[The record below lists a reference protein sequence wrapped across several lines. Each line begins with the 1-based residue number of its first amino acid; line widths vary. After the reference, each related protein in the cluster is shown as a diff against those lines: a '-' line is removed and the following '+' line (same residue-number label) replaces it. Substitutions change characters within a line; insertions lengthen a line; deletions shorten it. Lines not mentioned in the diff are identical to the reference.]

1 MKSIRTRLLVS
12 LLLAALITAT
22 VIGMITFRH
31 TLNENE
37 ALFDYQLR
45 QIALSLRDQGMV
57 PTPNFSDSPDE
68 VPDLI
73 IQIWTAS
80 GTVMYMSRPGGPLL
94 DRAILGYADVVAD
107 NQRWR
112 VYSLAAHGRIIQ
124 VAQPLDLRRDL
135 VAAATLR
142 SLLPLL
148 AFVPLMAF
156 LIWWL
161 VNTSMASLKR
171 LVSDVGKQ
179 DVRTLNPLS
188 VADVPTEITPLIR
201 ALNSLLDRMK
211 IAFANQRAFV
221 ADAAHELRS
230 PLTALDLQLQLLARA
245 PDEAAKADALEKLHD
260 GVERATRLI
269 EQLLTAART
278 DPNDT
283 MARLQ
288 PVELAELARHV
299 IADIFVFAGERD
311 ITIELIAPQ
320 SVTIEGDA
328 NMLRILIRNLLDN
341 AIRYSPRGGSVRAS
355 VLADDD
361 RASFIVEDNGPGVP
375 EEDYER
381 VFNRFYRKQAD
392 DLSGSGLGLAI
403 VKNIIEQHGAQIQL
417 GKSDLGG
424 LKVSAI
430 FRLG

>member
-12 LLLAALITAT
+12 LLLAALVTAT
-22 VIGMITFRH
+22 VIGAITYRR
-31 TLNENE
+31 TLSENE

-57 PTPNFSDSPDE
+57 PAPNFSDNPE
-68 VPDLI
+68 EAPDLT

-107 NQRWR
+107 NRRWR
-112 VYSLAAHGRIIQ
+112 VYSLAAHDRIIQ

-135 VAAATLR
+135 VAAVTLR

-161 VNTSMASLKR
+161 VNNSMASLKR
-171 LVSDVGKQ
+171 LVSEVGQQ
-179 DVRTLNPLS
+179 DVRTLNALS
-188 VADVPTEITPLIR
+188 VADVPTEITPLIG
-201 ALNSLLDRMK
+201 ALNLLLDRMK
-211 IAFANQRAFV
+211 TAFANQRAFV

-245 PDEAAKADALEKLHD
+245 PDESAKAEALEKLHD

-288 PVELAELARHV
+288 PVELAELVRQV
-299 IADIFVFAGERD
+299 IAEIFVFAQERD
-311 ITIELIAPQ
+311 ISIELIAPQ
-320 SVTIEGDA
+320 SATIEGDA
-328 NMLRILIRNLLDN
+328 NMLRILVRNLLDN
-341 AIRYSPRGGSVRAS
+341 AIRYSPRRGSVRAS
-355 VLADDD
+355 VLTNDGQI
-361 RASFIVEDNGPGVP
+361 SVSIEDNGPGVP
-375 EEDYER
+375 EEDYGR
-381 VFNRFYRKQAD
+381 LFDRFYRKQVD

-417 GKSDLGG
+417 GKSELGG

-430 FRLG
+430 FRR